1 MKIKLTEEQY
11 NRLLSEDT
19 TSHED
24 WGRLSK
30 NVDPFTIKIF
40 NYIRKKL
47 KDSQLKMNIDI
58 VNLLTNDIQL
68 TQEES
73 IILTHNFKK
82 MVNYDTMTEEVDELM
97 GEPLEYIRIWEIP
110 THIPTT
116 IELSGRGYPMG
127 KVYVLGK
134 NTQDA
139 LKNVKDGNNFEIG
152 TLYDDEIDL
161 DDFDLE
167 IDEIHPQSE
176 MVSDDFYDG
185 DTRGGKFIVKPFVGG
200 DRLGY
205 KERLSPRTLESLV
218 SKIG

>member
-1 MKIKLTEEQY
+1 MKIKLTEHQY
-11 NRLLSEDT
+11 NRLLTED

-30 NVDPFTIKIF
+30 NVDQFTIKIF
-40 NYIRKKL
+40 NYIRKKIT
-47 KDSQLKMNIDI
+47 DSQLKMNIDI
-58 VNLLTNDIQL
+58 VNFLTNDMQL

-73 IILTHNFKK
+73 IILIHNFKK
-82 MVNYDTMTEEVDELM
+82 MVNYNTMTEEVDELM

-116 IELSGRGYPMG
+116 IEISGRGDPMG
-127 KVYVLGK
+127 IVYALGK

-152 TLYDDEIDL
+152 ELYDDEIDIN
-161 DDFDLE
+161 DFDLE
-167 IDEIHPQSE
+167 IDEIHTQTE

-185 DTRGGKFIVKPFVGG
+185 DTNDGKFIVKPFVGG

-205 KERLSPRTLESLV
+205 KERLSPRSLESLI
-218 SKIG
+218 SKI

>member
-1 MKIKLTEEQY
+1 MKIKLTEHQY
-11 NRLLSEDT
+11 NRLLTED

-30 NVDPFTIKIF
+30 NVDQFTIKIF
-40 NYIRKKL
+40 NYIRKKIT
-47 KDSQLKMNIDI
+47 DSQLKMNIDI
-58 VNLLTNDIQL
+58 VNFLTNDMQL

-73 IILTHNFKK
+73 IILIHNFKK
-82 MVNYDTMTEEVDELM
+82 MVNYNTMTEEVDELM

-116 IELSGRGYPMG
+116 IEISGRGDPMG
-127 KVYVLGK
+127 IVYVLGK

-152 TLYDDEIDL
+152 ELYDDEIDIN
-161 DDFDLE
+161 DFDLE
-167 IDEIHPQSE
+167 IDEIHTQTE
-176 MVSDDFYDG
+176 MVSDYFYDG
-185 DTRGGKFIVKPFVGG
+185 DTNDGKFIVKPFVGG

-205 KERLSPRTLESLV
+205 KERLSPRSLESLI
-218 SKIG
+218 SKI

>member
-1 MKIKLTEEQY
+1 MKIRLTEGQY
-11 NRLLSEDT
+11 KRLLSEDT

-30 NVDPFTIKIF
+30 TVDPFTIKIF

-58 VNLLTNDIQL
+58 VNFLTNDMQL

-82 MVNYDTMTEEVDELM
+82 MVNYDTMTEVDELM

-116 IELSGRGYPMG
+116 ILVRGRGYPMG
-127 KVYVLGK
+127 IVYVLGK

-152 TLYDDEIDL
+152 SLYDDEIDL
-161 DDFDLE
+161 DDFDIE
-167 IDEIHPQSE
+167 IDEIHPQPE

-185 DTRGGKFIVKPFVGG
+185 DTNDGKFVVKPKSSNS
-200 DRLGY
+200 RLGY
-205 KERLSPRTLESLV
+205 KVRLSSRTLESLI

>member
-1 MKIKLTEEQY
+1 MKIKLTEHQY
-11 NRLLSEDT
+11 NRLLTED

-30 NVDPFTIKIF
+30 NVDQFTIKIF
-40 NYIRKKL
+40 NYIRKKIT
-47 KDSQLKMNIDI
+47 DSQLKMNIDI
-58 VNLLTNDIQL
+58 VNFLTNDMQL

-73 IILTHNFKK
+73 IILIHNFKK
-82 MVNYDTMTEEVDELM
+82 MVNYNTMTEEVDELM

-116 IELSGRGYPMG
+116 IEISGRGDPMG
-127 KVYVLGK
+127 IVYALGK

-152 TLYDDEIDL
+152 ELYDDEIDIN
-161 DDFDLE
+161 DFDLE
-167 IDEIHPQSE
+167 IDEIHTQTE
-176 MVSDDFYDG
+176 MVSDYFYDG
-185 DTRGGKFIVKPFVGG
+185 DTNDGKFIVKPFVGG

-205 KERLSPRTLESLV
+205 KERLSPRSLESLI
-218 SKIG
+218 SKI